1 MTFPADPSTELK
13 FYDLYFSS
21 YLFYQ
26 DLLLLQFTFLIFNQQ
41 FFGALHYKPV
51 VVVWHIILEAMVK
64 LTAVLPLNI

>member
-1 MTFPADPSTELK
+1 MTFLADPSTELK
-13 FYDLYFSS
+13 FYHLYFSS

-41 FFGALHYKPV
+41 FLGALHYKPV

>member
-13 FYDLYFSS
+13 FYHLYFCTF
-21 YLFYQ
+21 LIYQ

-41 FFGALHYKPV
+41 FLGALLYKPV

-64 LTAVLPLNI
+64 LTAVLPFNI